1 MNHEFAGLGGSWTHS
16 FEEDEAGVQVYRP
29 THSFAFPPSR
39 RGRETLKFGAEGEV
53 VMGAPGPDDRLRFTQ
68 ARLTALGM
76 NRYSLGGTAERPG
89 RVIEI
94 VEATPEV
101 LKVRFASTPSP

>member
-1 MNHEFAGLGGSWTHS
+1 MSPTSAALGGSWTHS

-39 RGRETLKFGAEGEV
+39 RGRETLEFGNEGELA
-53 VMGAPGPDDRLRFTQ
+53 MGAPGPDDRPRPQ
-68 ARLTALGM
+68 ARATALGM
-76 NRYSLGGTAERPG
+76 NRYRVSGTAAQPG
-89 RVIEI
+89 QVIEI

-101 LKVRFASTPSP
+101 LKLRFV

>member
-1 MNHEFAGLGGSWTHS
+1 MNGTSAALGGSWTHS
-16 FEEDEAGVQVYRP
+16 FEEDEAGIQVYRP

-39 RGRETLKFGAEGEV
+39 RGRETLEFGKEGEV
-53 VMGAPGPDDRLRFTQ
+53 AMGAPGPDDRPRFRQ
-68 ARLTALGM
+68 AAVTALGM
-76 NRYSLGGTAERPG
+76 NRYSLGGTAAGPG

-101 LKVRFASTPSP
+101 LKLRFV